1 MPTTALKH
9 LAKKAKV
16 PLDRA
21 EHLWD
26 KAASIAKSEY
36 GVDEEDGAFWALRMG
51 ITKRM
56 LGLGEAISFRQF
68 LLSESDIQT
77 LVGKTVKAM
86 LKTDGEVNQ
95 LLVKD
100 VYPLLDVAKEVDHK
114 EVKTAGGSWVIKA
127 YRTAKAF
134 FVQVVPP
141 KGHEAQIQYFDKA
154 EL

>member
-9 LAKKAKV
+9 LAKRAKV
-16 PLDRA
+16 SVDRA

-26 KAASIAKSEY
+26 KAASIVKSAY

-56 LGLGEAISFRQF
+56 LGLGESLTFRQF
-68 LLSESDIQT
+68 MLSESEVQS

-86 LKTDGEVNQ
+86 LKTDGEIHQ
-95 LLVKD
+95 LMFKD
-100 VYPLLDVAKEVDHK
+100 VDPLLDVAKEVDHK
-114 EVKTAGGSWVIKA
+114 EVKTAAGSWVIKA
-127 YRTAKAF
+127 YKTAKAF

-141 KGHEAQIQYFDKA
+141 KGHEAQIQYYNKV
-154 EL
+154 ES